1 MMGLGDTTVLATNI
15 KTDFPDDHYEV
26 DTDKWLVSA
35 TGATAKD
42 IALKLGMERT
52 QKISGLVITVGGYHG
67 YASKDI
73 WEWLKAKGE
82 KVA

>member
-1 MMGLGDTTVLATNI
+1 MAIFAVMGLGDTTVFATNI

-52 QKISGLVITVGGYHG
+52 QKISGLVIRW
-67 YASKDI
+67 ADI
-73 WEWLKAKGE
+73 MATHRKTSGNG
-82 KVA
+82 